1 MKYLTDI
8 RDDTSSNA
16 FSAEIEFTLLKT
28 VNCKNS
34 KLKNIYINKL
44 NRLQKENFNRVKI
57 PKFTYSVEDNIV
69 FCIIDFIKGAYINT
83 SKEQNIIYEDIVC
96 HESDWTFADYHNAN
110 FIVEEGTETIYSVD
124 FQSYR
129 FHPNKDKRKKSWA
142 TYLQDS

>member
-28 VNCKNS
+28 VDCKNI

-44 NRLQKENFNRVKI
+44 NRLKKENFNRVKI
-57 PKFTYSVEDNIV
+57 PKFTYSVDNTTV
-69 FCIIDFIKGAYINT
+69 FCIVDFIKGEYIKT
-83 SKEQNIIYEDIVC
+83 SQQHQIVYEDIVC
-96 HESDWTFADYHNAN
+96 RESDWTFVDYHNAN
-110 FIVEEGTETIYSVD
+110 FIIEEGTETIYSVD

>member
-28 VNCKNS
+28 VDCKNI

-44 NRLQKENFNRVKI
+44 NRLKKENFNRVKI
-57 PKFTYSVEDNIV
+57 PKFTYSVDNTTV
-69 FCIIDFIKGAYINT
+69 FCIVDFIKGDYINT
-83 SKEQNIIYEDIVC
+83 SQQHQIVYEDIVC
-96 HESDWTFADYHNAN
+96 RESDWTFVDYHNAN
-110 FIVEEGTETIYSVD
+110 FIIEEGTETIYSVD

-129 FHPNKDKRKKSWA
+129 FHPNLEKRKKSWS
-142 TYLQDS
+142 TYLQES

>member
-28 VNCKNS
+28 VDCKNI

-44 NRLQKENFNRVKI
+44 NRLKKENFNRVKI
-57 PKFTYSVEDNIV
+57 PKFTYSVDNTTV
-69 FCIIDFIKGAYINT
+69 FCIVDFIKGEYINT
-83 SKEQNIIYEDIVC
+83 SQQHQIVYEDIVC
-96 HESDWTFADYHNAN
+96 RESDWTFVDYHNAN
-110 FIVEEGTETIYSVD
+110 FIIEEGTETIYSVD

-129 FHPNKDKRKKSWA
+129 FHPNLEKRKKSWS
-142 TYLQDS
+142 TYLQES